1 MALDEPGEADH
12 VFDDRG
18 LKYVIDKMLFEQVKP
33 IKLDYVDSPM
43 GSGFNIASN
52 LKSETSCGGSCSC

>member
-1 MALDEPGEADH
+1 MALDEPRDNDQ

-18 LKYVIDKMLFEQVKP
+18 LSYVIEKDLYNQVKP
-33 IKLDYVDSPM
+33 IKVDFVNSPM

-52 LKSETSCGGSCSC
+52 MAMGASCGGSCSC